1 MCTRFAP
8 HSPILTRILLLIIP
22 LSLTAFG
29 TMGVGAQ
36 GTLALA
42 GTATPTAWV
51 RGTEGVSPTPSM
63 TPYIL
68 PTLDPSTHATISVQ
82 ATEDA
87 ARATQEA
94 ARATPTPPPPVT
106 PEMLGT
112 PTPYGTPVETVVA
125 TPTPAPEPWS
135 PQLQHTAPFWEV
147 SYWNNPSLSGE
158 PVMMGTDVN
167 LDHDWGTGSP
177 HSTVSTDRFSA
188 RWTRYID
195 VAAGTYRFTATSDDG
210 IRVIVDG
217 RSIIDQW
224 TDHPAQTFIG
234 DVDLA
239 TGHHLVT
246 VEYYENTGYAVARLA
261 WAAVPVAPYD
271 WRGEYFANRWLGGA
285 PVLVRD
291 DAKID
296 FDWGYGS
303 PATGMPG
310 DGFSARWTRN
320 AYFEPGSYRFTTT
333 TDDGVRLWVN
343 HHLLIDQ
350 WNDQPLRSHTGTMYL
365 VGDVPIKMEYYENGG
380 VAAAWLNWARVG
392 GGTPPPPPP
401 GVVLV
406 DDTDPGF
413 VKSGSV
419 TGWRT
424 AAEGY
429 GGHLTWTRNN
439 DRARPNY
446 NWARWYPDLSAGWYE
461 VFVYVPERYTTTSGA
476 RYWVSH
482 RDGYTMRRVDQSA
495 SGDRWVSLGTYGFRG
510 SRDDHV
516 SLADVTFERYVSRL
530 IAFDAVKWEPR

>member
-1 MCTRFAP
+1 MYTRFAP
-8 HSPILTRILLLIIP
+8 HPPILTRILLLVIP

-29 TMGVGAQ
+29 TMGMAAE
-36 GTLALA
+36 GTLAPG
-42 GTATPTAWV
+42 GTATPTPWV
-51 RGTEGVSPTPSM
+51 RGTESVSPTPSV

-87 ARATQEA
+87 YRATQEA
-94 ARATPTPPPPVT
+94 ALATPTPPPPVT

-112 PTPYGTPVETVVA
+112 PTPYGTPAEPVVA
-125 TPTPAPEPWS
+125 TPTLAQEPWS
-135 PQLQHTAPFWEV
+135 PQPKHTAPFWEV

-158 PVMMGTDVN
+158 AVMRGTDVN

-177 HSTVSTDRFSA
+177 HSTVSVDRFSA

-224 TDHPAQTFIG
+224 TDHPAQTFTG
-234 DVDLA
+234 DVDLTA
-239 TGHHLVT
+239 GHHLVT
-246 VEYYENTGYAVARLA
+246 VEYYENTGYAVARVS
-261 WAAVPVAPYD
+261 WAAVPVAPHD
-271 WRGEYFANRWLGGA
+271 WRGEYFANRWLGGV

-303 PATGMPG
+303 PAAGIPG
-310 DGFSARWTRN
+310 DGFSVRWTRN
-320 AYFEPGSYRFTTT
+320 VYLEPGSYRFTTT

-343 HHLLIDQ
+343 HHLLIDRWQ
-350 WNDQPLRSHTGTMYL
+350 DQPLRSHTGTIHL
-365 VGDVPIKMEYYENGG
+365 AGDVPIKMEYYENGG
-380 VAAAWLNWARVG
+380 MAAARLTWTRVG
-392 GGTPPPPPP
+392 GGPPPPPPP

-413 VKSGSV
+413 VKNGSV

-439 DRARPNY
+439 DRARTNY
-446 NWARWYPDLSAGWYE
+446 NWARWYPDLAPGRYE
-461 VFVYVPERYTTTSGA
+461 VFVYIPERYTTTSGA

-482 RDGYTMRRVDQSA
+482 RDGYAVRPVDQSA
-495 SGDRWVSLGTYGFRG
+495 NGDRWVPLGTYWFRG
-510 SRDDHV
+510 TRDDSV
-516 SLADVTFERYVSRL
+516 SLADVTHERYVSRL
-530 IAFDAVKWEPR
+530 IAFDAVKWVPR

>member
-29 TMGVGAQ
+29 TMGVGVQ
-36 GTLALA
+36 DTLALG
-42 GTATPTAWV
+42 GTATPTAWL
-51 RGTEGVSPTPSM
+51 RGTESVSPTPSM

-94 ARATPTPPPPVT
+94 AQATPTPPPPVT

-112 PTPYGTPVETVVA
+112 PTPYGTPAGEIVA
-125 TPTPAPEPWS
+125 TPTPIAEPGP
-135 PQLQHTAPFWEV
+135 PQLKHTAPFWEV
-147 SYWNNPSLSGE
+147 SYWNNLSLSGE

-177 HSTVSTDRFSA
+177 HSTVSADRFSA
-188 RWTRYID
+188 RWQRYID

-224 TDHPAQTFIG
+224 TDHPAQTFTG
-234 DVDLA
+234 DIDLA

-246 VEYYENTGYAVARLA
+246 VEYYENTGYAVVRVS
-261 WAAVPVAPYD
+261 WAAAPDTPHD

-285 PVLVRD
+285 PALVRD
-291 DAKID
+291 DAKVD

-303 PATGMPG
+303 PAMWIPG
-310 DGFSARWTRN
+310 DGFSVRWTRN
-320 AYFEPGSYRFTTT
+320 VYFESGSYRFTTT

-343 HHLLIDQ
+343 HHLLIDR
-350 WNDQPLRSHTGTMYL
+350 WYDQPLRSHTGTLYL
-365 VGDVPIKMEYYENGG
+365 AGDVPIKMEYYENGG
-380 VAAAWLNWARVG
+380 LAAARLTWTRVG
-392 GGTPPPPPP
+392 GDPPPPPPP

-413 VKSGSV
+413 VKNGSV

-446 NWARWYPDLSAGWYE
+446 NWARWYPDLSPGWYE
-461 VFVYVPERYTTTSGA
+461 VFVYIPERYTTTSGA

-495 SGDRWVSLGTYGFRG
+495 NGDRWVSLGTYRFRG
-510 SRDDHV
+510 TRDDHV

-530 IAFDAVKWEPR
+530 IGFDAVKWEPR